1 MTDFLFGGMVQGNT
15 PINISSAVIADNVSV
30 TGSGLP
36 TVGIFSPNTNQLGFA
51 TNSTQR
57 MVINSSGQVGIGS
70 SIPAAAL
77 DVVGTANFTSRLL
90 IYTQGSSNLAG
101 ISTNATIIGTVAKN
115 VSPSGGQGTLQIH
128 SNDSDASS
136 LQGSISLIT
145 DPTATN
151 RRLTFQSIEQG
162 VAGRNIT
169 FQENGGSVGI
179 GTTIPA
185 NQFESYGDG
194 NRLVSRAATIG
205 GAATIEAQVSN
216 YWSTPTYTGTALL
229 QYGSTAA
236 GNSEIATIVAA
247 QAGAL
252 RFQNNSN
259 SLIYTNSGP
268 LIFGTIDT
276 ERMRITSLGNVGINT
291 TSVTAGTMLA
301 IAGGNISLYGSTSGV
316 INLAAPAAAGTN
328 TITFPAAS
336 GTVQLTGQGG
346 ITALTAVATT
356 SGTAILFT
364 GIPSTVRRITV
375 NFQNV
380 SINNTGVMQ
389 IQIGSGSVQNT
400 GYTSQAY
407 QLNNAASTGVVTT
420 GFGLGVSQAAS
431 SGLHGSIIISY
442 LSATI
447 WTAVW
452 QFYFT
457 GGANFTGAG
466 TVTVSGAPDRVNL
479 TTVAGTATFNQGTLN
494 VLYE

>member
-1 MTDFLFGGMVQGNT
+1 MTDFLFGSMVQANT
-15 PINISSAVIADNVSV
+15 PINISSAVVAANVSV

-36 TVGIFSPNTNQLGFA
+36 TIGLFSPGTNQLGFA
-51 TNSTQR
+51 TNSVQQ
-57 MVINSSGQVGIGS
+57 MVINSSGQVGIGTAAPGVTFDLIGNTGAVAAPTYLNQTSFAFRNNFHTRMAMVNPGSPYVSQLS
-70 SIPAAAL
+70 SYTAGAAFPTTTL
-77 DVVGTANFTSRLL
+77 TFGT
-90 IYTQGSSNLAG
+90 SSTFLFENG
-101 ISTNATIIGTVAKN
+101 DGTVA
-115 VSPSGGQGTLQIH
+115 
-128 SNDSDASS
+128 
-136 LQGSISLIT
+136 
-145 DPTATN
+145 
-151 RRLTFQSIEQG
+151 
-162 VAGRNIT
+162 
-169 FQENGGSVGI
+169 
-179 GTTIPA
+179 TT
-185 NQFESYGDG
+185 EK
-194 NRLVSRAATIG
+194 
-205 GAATIEAQVSN
+205 
-216 YWSTPTYTGTALL
+216 
-229 QYGSTAA
+229 
-236 GNSEIATIVAA
+236 
-247 QAGAL
+247 
-252 RFQNNSN
+252 
-259 SLIYTNSGP
+259 
-268 LIFGTIDT
+268 
-276 ERMRITSLGNVGINT
+276 MRITSTGNVGINT

-301 IAGGNISLYGSTSGV
+301 VAGGNISLYGSTSGV